1 MSTDTSLL
9 ELFEAFILQPWLG
22 AAPASV
28 LLQIVALVRLKGILR
43 GLSSILAVITGA
55 VLGLAVE
62 AYFLDPGNLWQ
73 LFVTMAAPPML
84 VLTTGKRLGAGGPT
98 TTTQGGMG
106 LCASGTLA
114 HHFQRLVGPRSLA
127 ACGH

>member
-43 GLSSILAVITGA
+43 GLSIILAVITGA
-55 VLGLAVE
+55 VLGLAVA

-84 VLTTGKRLGAGGPT
+84 VLTTGILL
-98 TTTQGGMG
+98 MG
-106 LCASGTLA
+106 LVAP
-114 HHFQRLVGPRSLA
+114 PRPQPPPQYTPHLQHSSWRSNALPRR
-127 ACGH
+127 